1 MYERSAVDGDE
12 LVTVEP
18 AAEPRQY
25 LTRVDEFEVWSIQ
38 TAAEIAQGYEY
49 SHYSGYGRPDAIMLL
64 SLDGTAPEWVTAVI
78 MAHLADEDDYLY
90 TTYEL
95 RDAKGN
101 AYGRFTVK
109 IDGRA

>member
-1 MYERSAVDGDE
+1 MHERSAVDGDE

-25 LTRVDEFEVWSIQ
+25 LTRVDE
-38 TAAEIAQGYEY
+38 
-49 SHYSGYGRPDAIMLL
+49 L
-64 SLDGTAPEWVTAVI
+64 
-78 MAHLADEDDYLY
+78 AHSADEDDYLY

-95 RDAKGN
+95 RDVKGN
-101 AYGRFTVK
+101 AHDRFTVK